1 MKESKRKSSMERKRN
16 RREISVEVIINPMFI
31 VRSSIIIH

>member
-1 MKESKRKSSMERKRN
+1 MKESKRESNMDRKRN